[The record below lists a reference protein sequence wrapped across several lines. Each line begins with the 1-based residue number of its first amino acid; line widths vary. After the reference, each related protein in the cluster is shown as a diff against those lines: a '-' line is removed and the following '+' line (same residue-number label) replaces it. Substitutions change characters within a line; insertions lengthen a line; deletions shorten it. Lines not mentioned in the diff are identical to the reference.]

1 MVYSEEANNE
11 RKEPTEI
18 KKNGEGSEKK
28 SPELVCME
36 EELQNWSAQPLID
49 LTASGEPLKSQI
61 ILD

>member
-11 RKEPTEI
+11 RKAPTEI
-18 KKNGEGSEKK
+18 KKNGESSEKK

-36 EELQNWSAQPLID
+36 EELQKWSAESFID
-49 LTASGEPLKSQI
+49 LTASGEPLRSQI